1 MLGTSHALP
10 AMPAAPLLDSMRQ
23 DDALVLTLRGEWDI
37 RENPPGFDALASH
50 FAKGS
55 SPGTVTFQ
63 TGELGMFDS
72 SLISLLLQVHKH
84 CDEGGATFDRETL
97 PEGINQLLDMAL
109 AVPEKRDAR
118 SGTTERRFFHR
129 VGEASIKL
137 VDELL
142 DLNIFLGECI
152 LSLGRFLTGRARFR
166 RKDFWIILQEC
177 GIEALPIVSLI
188 GGLIGMIFAFVG
200 AYQMAPLGTTVY
212 VAALVAIAMVREMGC
227 LMTGVIMSG
236 RTGAAFA
243 AQLGSMKVNEE
254 IDALKTFGFSAIDFL
269 VLPRMLALI
278 FMMPLLTIYSIVVGI
293 AGGALVTV
301 VGYDVSLD
309 AYLTQTVKSL
319 SFTSL
324 FLGIGKSVVFGI
336 IVAAAGCLRGI
347 QSGSSASAVGT
358 AATSA
363 VVVSITAIII
373 MDCVFAV
380 LTTIIGI

>member
-1 MLGTSHALP
+1 MSVVPPSQLELAREDDTLILSLG
-10 AMPAAPLLDSMRQ
+10 
-23 DDALVLTLRGEWDI
+23 GEWDI
-37 RENPPGFDALASH
+37 RNDPPGFDVLASQ
-50 FAKGS
+50 FVEGS
-55 SPGTVTFQ
+55 APASVTFD
-63 TGELGMFDS
+63 TEGLGLFDS
-72 SLISLLLQVHKH
+72 SLLSLLLRVHRR
-84 CDEGGATFDRETL
+84 CDDCGVTFDRRAL

-118 SGTTERRFFHR
+118 SGTVERRFLNI

-137 VDELL
+137 VDEMVDLL
-142 DLNIFLGECI
+142 AFLGECL
-152 LSLGRFLTGRARFR
+152 LSFGRLLTGRARFR
-166 RKDFWIILQEC
+166 RKDFWVTLQEC
-177 GIEALPIVSLI
+177 GVEALPIVSLI

-200 AYQMAPLGTTVY
+200 AYQMEGFGATVY

-278 FMMPLLTIYSIVVGI
+278 LMMPLLTVYATLVGI
-293 AGGALVTV
+293 AGGALVTCL
-301 VGYDVSLD
+301 GYDVGLEQ
-309 AYLTQTVKSL
+309 YLVQTVKALNFNSCA
-319 SFTSL
+319 
-324 FLGIGKSVVFGI
+324 LGMVKSVIFGV
-336 IVAAAGCLRGI
+336 IVAAAGCLRGM

-363 VVVSITAIII
+363 VVVSITAIILT
-373 MDCVFAV
+373 DCVFAV
-380 LTTIIGI
+380 VTTLLNI